1 MLKIIGS
8 ASGKHLDAMDFTKV
22 QRCELV
28 WEGKEEFL
36 EHCFE
41 QVPRLQYCTVS
52 SCSAILLPKLV
63 LLKVIIVQS
72 LSSAACVLRIANV
85 VKFRVSSVHPA
96 ISMDFAPLYQTSA
109 LSIALHYCQVRAITP
124 LYSPLLQG
132 QFGFPITLH
141 RMR

>member
-41 QVPRLQYCTVS
+41 QVPRLQYCTERRDYM
-52 SCSAILLPKLV
+52 L
-63 LLKVIIVQS
+63 QE
-72 LSSAACVLRIANV
+72 LREY
-85 VKFRVSSVHPA
+85 RL
-96 ISMDFAPLYQTSA
+96 D
-109 LSIALHYCQVRAITP
+109 
-124 LYSPLLQG
+124 
-132 QFGFPITLH
+132 
-141 RMR
+141 